1 MEASETGQHTSDRLQ
16 TLDPACT
23 PYLTAGMIIITSKA
37 RGHLRYES
45 EWVLEFLSLWVLG
58 ASLRGLLILKIK
70 QTALQ
75 LLGKN
80 LELR

>member
-1 MEASETGQHTSDRLQ
+1 
-16 TLDPACT
+16 
-23 PYLTAGMIIITSKA
+23 MIIITSKS

-58 ASLRGLLILKIK
+58 VSLRGLLILKIK

-80 LELR
+80 LEL